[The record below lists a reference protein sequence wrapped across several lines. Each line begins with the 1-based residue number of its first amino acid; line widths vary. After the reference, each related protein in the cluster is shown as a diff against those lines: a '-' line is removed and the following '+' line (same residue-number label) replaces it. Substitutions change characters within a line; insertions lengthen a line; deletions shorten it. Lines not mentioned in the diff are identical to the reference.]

1 MLRRTTLPILLL
13 VLSILNGDIIYE
25 NGAIS
30 GFVLGESPNS
40 SYDNWISHVTEG
52 IAEDGYNNYGPDW
65 LDVQTNGFGSYDK
78 LEENSPT
85 LDYWDT
91 IFAAF
96 IDGDTTQVDSLLQDS
111 LQSFF
116 YELVIFQDTVYNRT
130 FHIIREQLDT
140 SYIDINDPENT
151 EDNVVGAFRNGWGMF
166 IINPNA
172 ERKQVIIQVPHPCD
186 DFIAPYVALDIFLE
200 VDSYAFMIN
209 GAGREVLWTG
219 VGSFSNSKSLSDP
232 SRYPYTVFQKFQ
244 ENVTG
249 PLINSDPHSPLVFA
263 IHSFDNNTHLPRKS
277 VILAAGAQNPLTN
290 KPIRDISG
298 ENFDIINFTHE
309 HPISEGQFNNPS
321 PLHVTDYYE
330 AFYDDDFFYD
340 NGYSEFPITLATE
353 LKGPTNGIQMID
365 LQSQVSGFSV
375 YEPWIHVEL
384 DEKPMLFDN
393 IGMSDEIVYE
403 NGSSPTSIDNF
414 HLIREYYQ
422 PFIEATESYL
432 SHWEQASDN
441 TPPDSIEF
449 LKAYNMDNSDEVYLI
464 WTPIFDTNFKS
475 YQIEASQDTLFDT
488 PLIFDLSNYSQLQ
501 NMRLDNQIISG
512 LNNTNQWWL
521 RIRGID
527 HFNNVGP
534 WSEKV
539 SNLLPGHSPPDTL
552 LHFNQELFIESI
564 AGEDINPGS
573 YAIDS
578 NNTIPGNS
586 YTLALFGNT
595 WKAIEIDPF
604 IPDTST
610 TLQIFTK
617 TDSLSDVQ
625 AIGFANESN
634 FIRYSISGHNT
645 LDIEQWIP
653 VYQGSNELGNWN
665 SYRLPLGDDWLAWH
679 DSLSPIN
686 QIQFIN
692 EHEDMNSSPGSIHF
706 SMIRDITAD
715 LPISPIVSI
724 QYETESIQNDGQ
736 NRRMVVSFSST
747 VQDTDSYS
755 FTYRWEFGDG
765 QTSSLQNPEHEYLIE
780 DNHEYTVV
788 LEVED
793 ETGQH
798 GWASTT
804 INLNHGNSTFPLTMN
819 FVGDIMMGRRY
830 EESDG
835 IITTQGV
842 QSLFEPTRNL
852 LGMAADLSI
861 ANLEI
866 PLSNQGY
873 PHPTKG
879 IVFRC
884 APENVSGLVYGGIDV
899 VSLANNHILDYMEPA
914 MIQTQNILN
923 EAGIAH
929 SGSGM
934 NSYEAYLPI
943 IKSVKGQVIAFLAS
957 SDRTG
962 QYNNYQPYLNA
973 GENKSGFAYMTP
985 YYLRQQINSV
995 ESFADLIVMEMHAGS
1010 EYSHAPGSDYDSIS
1024 RLADFKNMKTNP
1036 ASSIGFQMTPDQEN
1050 EIDDYS
1056 WRLDRPKLW
1065 DRAIRH
1071 FAIDEGAD
1079 LVVVHHP
1086 HIIQGLEVYNGKL
1099 IAHSLGNFIFDLNY
1113 PETYPSMILNS
1124 KADESGFTEF
1134 MIDPVYIDDYLTV
1147 PAKGELGNQ
1156 ILSHIANLSNDLD
1169 TYVHVDKDYNKAY
1182 VIMDTSSMVVDMIHY
1197 NSWTKSSKPIQLNG
1211 QSYFQSEPI
1220 PLSSAGSLA
1229 SISDGHPS
1237 ITHFRIGREKV
1248 WMKNF
1253 ENEGST
1259 LWNINSENEMIQ
1271 DSIFRRGQNA
1281 LLHIRSPES
1290 PNNIVTNLE
1299 ERLPF
1304 DNQKQH
1310 SLHGYI
1316 KTENAKNVSIEAR
1329 LSVGRTGE
1337 SLITASIGDSVSGS
1351 LNWKKYW
1358 NDIPY
1363 TEEAEFFDIRSN
1375 SDIPDSGLAYS
1386 WFDDV
1391 GFIEWDTLKLITEYP
1406 ISINYPNDYDYIQF
1420 YHDQEQT
1427 DYFGLELKN
1436 AILGP
1441 LAPLNA
1447 NPKVTQN
1454 IIFVPDHF
1462 HFFDE
1467 SSGPVGDRNWIF
1479 DSEEFGFGQT
1489 TSLFCNEPGIYEI
1502 TLRVRGIGDL
1512 ENEETISVFALE
1524 QGSNQH
1530 DMGDVNGDGSITSL
1544 DALLCVN
1551 SIFELYT
1558 LQPIEFLAAD
1568 IDGTGSI
1575 NIYDVLFIL
1584 DGAN

>member
-1 MLRRTTLPILLL
+1 MLKRTTLPILLL
-13 VLSILNGDIIYE
+13 VLSNLNGDIIHE
-25 NGAIS
+25 EGAIS

-65 LDVQTNGFGSYDK
+65 LDVQTNGFGSYDR

-85 LDYWDT
+85 LEYWDT
-91 IFAAF
+91 IFSAF
-96 IDGDTTQVDSLLQDS
+96 IEGDTTQVDSLLQDS

-140 SYIDINDPENT
+140 SYVDINDPGNA
-151 EDNVVGAFRNGWGMF
+151 EDDVVGAFRNGWGMF

-172 ERKQVIIQVPHPCD
+172 EREQVIIQVPHPCD
-186 DFIAPYVALDIFLE
+186 DFIAPYVALDLFLQ

-219 VGSFSNSKSLSDP
+219 VGNFSNSKSLSDP

-249 PLINSDPHSPLVFA
+249 PLINTDPHYPLVFA

-290 KPIRDISG
+290 KPIRDISE

-330 AFYDDDFFYD
+330 AFYDDVFFYN

-393 IGMSDEIVYE
+393 IGMSDETAY
-403 NGSSPTSIDNF
+403 GSGSFPTSIDNF
-414 HLIREYYQ
+414 ILIREYYQ

-432 SHWEQASDN
+432 SHWEQAYDN
-441 TPPDSIEF
+441 IPPDSIEF
-449 LKAYNMDNSDEVYLI
+449 LRAYNMDNSDDVYLT
-464 WTPIFDTNFKS
+464 WEQTYDTNFKS
-475 YQIEASQDTLFDT
+475 YQIEASLDTLFNT
-488 PLIFDLSNYSQLQ
+488 PLIFDLSDYSQLQ

-512 LNNTNQWWL
+512 LNNTEQWWL

-527 HFNNVGP
+527 YFNNIGP

-564 AGEDINPGS
+564 AGEDINPDS

-578 NNTIPGNS
+578 INTIPGNS
-586 YTLALFGNT
+586 YTLSLFGNS
-595 WKAIEIDPF
+595 WKAIQIDPF
-604 IPDTST
+604 TPDSLT

-617 TDSLSDVQ
+617 TDSVSEIQ
-625 AIGFANESN
+625 AIGFANENN
-634 FIRYSISGHNT
+634 FIRYAFSGSNT

-653 VYQGSNELGNWN
+653 VYQGSNDLGNWN

-679 DSLSPIN
+679 DSLSHIN

-692 EHEDMNSSPGSIHF
+692 EHEDINSSPGSIHF

-715 LPISPIVSI
+715 LPISPIASI
-724 QYETESIQNDGQ
+724 QHETLSIENDGQ
-736 NRRMVVSFSST
+736 NRRIIVLFSST
-747 VQDTDSYS
+747 IQDTDSYS
-755 FTYRWEFGDG
+755 FTYHWEFGDG
-765 QTSSLQNPEHEYLIE
+765 QTSNLQNPEHEYLVE
-780 DNHEYTVV
+780 DDHEYTVV

-804 INLNHGNSTFPLTMN
+804 INLNQGSSSLPLTMN
-819 FVGDIMMGRRY
+819 FVGDIMMGRRF
-830 EESDG
+830 EDSDG

-842 QSLFEPTRNL
+842 QSLFEPTREL

-866 PLSNQGY
+866 PLSDQGY

-884 APENVSGLVYGGIDV
+884 APENVSGLIHGGIDV

-914 MIQTQNILN
+914 MIQTHNILN

-934 NSYEAYLPI
+934 NSYEAYLPT
-943 IKSVKGQVIAFLAS
+943 IKSIKGQVIAFLAS

-985 YYLRQQINSV
+985 YYIRQQINSV
-995 ESFADLIVMEMHAGS
+995 DSFADLIVIEMHAGS

-1024 RLADFKNMKTNP
+1024 RLADFRNMKTNP
-1036 ASSIGFQMTPDQEN
+1036 ASSIGFQMTTDQET

-1086 HIIQGLEVYNGKL
+1086 HIIQGLEIYNGKL

-1124 KADESGFTEF
+1124 KSDESRFTEF
-1134 MIDPVYIDDYLTV
+1134 MINPVYIDDYLTV
-1147 PAKGELGNQ
+1147 PATGELGNQ
-1156 ILSHIANLSNDLD
+1156 ILNHIANLSKDLD
-1169 TYVHVDKDYNKAY
+1169 TYVHVDKDHNKAY
-1182 VIMDTSSMVVDMIHY
+1182 VVMDTSSMVAEMIHY
-1197 NSWTKSSKPIQLNG
+1197 NGWAKNSKPVLLNG

-1220 PLSSAGSLA
+1220 PLSNAGSLA
-1229 SISDGHPS
+1229 SISNGHPS

-1259 LWNINSENEMIQ
+1259 LWNINSDNEMIQ
-1271 DSIFRRGQNA
+1271 DSIFRRGRNA

-1299 ERLPF
+1299 DRLPF

-1310 SLHGYI
+1310 SLHGYV

-1337 SLITASIGDSVSGS
+1337 SLITASIGDSISGS
-1351 LNWKKYW
+1351 FNWEKYW

-1363 TEEAEFFDIRSN
+1363 NEEAEFFDIRSN

-1427 DYFGLELKN
+1427 GYFGLELEN
-1436 AILGP
+1436 VILGP

-1454 IIFVPDHF
+1454 IIFVPDYF

-1467 SSGPVGDRNWIF
+1467 SSGPVGDRNWIL

-1502 TLRVRGIGDL
+1502 TLRIRGVGDL
-1512 ENEETISVFALE
+1512 ENEETISVVALE

-1551 SIFELYT
+1551 SILELYT